1 MTKEHLNVYI
11 QKEDSIGWAILIMV
25 YLHVFGARAIDL
37 PAYQSIHDVY
47 IHGELLSYILSKFCS
62 ICGYGFY
69 ILYRRK
75 VDQNASMRR
84 FQRFVTLICKVAII
98 GCIFYPISLLY
109 PDLGWNLNHIYQLFL
124 GYEGNYEWWFLRP
137 YIIILLFSFQIISV
151 FDKYPVRTSI
161 ISICLYFFVKLL
173 IYNNIRV
180 VPLIVEQLFILLPA
194 FFIGISLA
202 KWGFLVVARR
212 YSLRIRNI
220 FIAWVVLLVLII
232 YKSILPFGVIDFLIA
247 GVFVFCAII
256 IRPCFGKNA
265 GLLIK
270 LGREATSIW
279 LIHTF
284 IAIYYWADIIYSFR
298 YPIIIYIAVLICS
311 YICSKAIAV
320 LYNPIRA
327 KLVSLFA

>member
-11 QKEDSIGWAILIMV
+11 QKEDSIYLKGWAILIMV

-37 PAYQSIHDVY
+37 PAYQSIYDVY

-62 ICGYGFY
+62 ICVHLYILLSGYGFY

-284 IAIYYWADIIYSFR
+284 TYWR
-298 YPIIIYIAVLICS
+298 
-311 YICSKAIAV
+311 
-320 LYNPIRA
+320 N
-327 KLVSLFA
+327 